1 MKFSELNKKD
11 ENLNIGIILGVIFG
25 TLYIIGIIVMMIKNI
40 MKKKENDRYGL
51 TYMTLP
57 RDASASI
64 ESILND

>member
-40 MKKKENDRYGL
+40 IKKKENDRYGL

-57 RDASASI
+57 QDASASI